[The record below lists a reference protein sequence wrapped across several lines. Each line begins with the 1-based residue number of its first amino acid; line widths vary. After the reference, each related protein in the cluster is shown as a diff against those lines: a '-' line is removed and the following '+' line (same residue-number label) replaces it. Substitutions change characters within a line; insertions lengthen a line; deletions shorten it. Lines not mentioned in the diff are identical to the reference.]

1 MADDA
6 TPPTLP
12 FRRIFHPTDFSA
24 DSAVAFAHA
33 LKLALLARTE
43 FAIMHVDPAVSR
55 QDFEDFPRIR
65 PILARWGIL
74 PEGSS
79 KEQVAALGVSI
90 RKIRA
95 IADDPTAAISQHL
108 TLHPTDLVVLSTHQY
123 DGIARLRHRA
133 VAEPIARAAHSATL
147 FIPSTV
153 EGFVGIEN
161 GQGRLRRILIPVAHS
176 PHPQQAVAAAA
187 ALAAALTSDKVSFQ
201 LVHAGTE
208 EDLPKITQP
217 QQPGW
222 SWEQVVGQA
231 DVVEWILAAG
241 AGYDVDLIV
250 MMTEGHNS
258 ILDMLRGS
266 VTERVLRGARCP
278 VLAIPS
284 ERRKA
289 GPLTLPDLPHG
300 ERRR

>member
-1 MADDA
+1 MADAA

-33 LKLALLARTE
+33 LKLALLARAE
-43 FAIMHVDPAVSR
+43 FEIMHVDPAVSR

-74 PEGSS
+74 PDGSS
-79 KEQVAALGVSI
+79 KEQVAELGLRI

-95 IADDPTAAISQHL
+95 ISDDPTSAIAQHL

-123 DGIARLRHRA
+123 EGIERLRHHA
-133 VAEPIARAAHSATL
+133 VAEPIARAAHSNTL
-147 FIPSTV
+147 FVPTLV
-153 EGFVGIEN
+153 EGFVGADT
-161 GQGRLRRILIPVAHS
+161 GRETLRRILIPVSHT
-176 PHPQQAVAAAA
+176 PHPQPAVDVAA
-187 ALAAALTSDKVSFQ
+187 ALAAGLGSDKVSFQ
-201 LVHAGTE
+201 LVHAGGKE
-208 EDLPKITQP
+208 ELPKIDKP
-217 QQPGW
+217 QQAGW
-222 SWEQVVGQA
+222 IWDEVVGQA
-231 DVVEWILAAG
+231 DVVDWILAAG

-266 VTERVLRGARCP
+266 VTERILRGARCP

-284 ERRKA
+284 ERRTA